1 MRNGLPSMK
10 NPARRNYEALQATE
24 GMPASSA
31 AVIKSRI
38 FVTKLDQQV
47 TVAGLKEYVK
57 ELTGSVCEIEKLEV
71 RGSNFFYLLQ

>member
-1 MRNGLPSMK
+1 MGSRQWRTQLAEITKP
-10 NPARRNYEALQATE
+10 LQATE